1 MSKWKIKLVW
11 IFPFDTIDGIKY
23 IAELQNSFIFFF
35 PEFFCFSIY
44 ACKFISQCTQSEM
57 FEMMSVYFTHHSS
70 TGSILFPRRVFFIRL
85 HFTFKNKQTYTHG
98 CSYSFKYFYFDIK
111 RFNHSNSWVWHS
123 ACNLVF
129 THEFLLYFVNNV
141 EKKFETMVKFL
152 QITLKIRL
160 RVFIAF
166 LWIRLRCN
174 TLAIYMDW
182 LALYMV
188 LNSHQQECC
197 FVRKET
203 KSFHCSDIH
212 AIFLEE
218 KYSTSFYVPS

>member
-1 MSKWKIKLVW
+1 MASPKYLWCVLIIRIWSASNKKKTKNNHRNNGMSKWKIKLVW

-57 FEMMSVYFTHHSS
+57 FEMMSVYFTNHSS

-98 CSYSFKYFYFDIK
+98 CSYSFKCFYFDIK

-123 ACNLVF
+123 ACNLVL

-141 EKKFETMVKFL
+141 EKKIWNHGEIFTDNAQNSIESVYCIFMDPLAVQYTGN
-152 QITLKIRL
+152 I
-160 RVFIAF
+160 
-166 LWIRLRCN
+166 WI
-174 TLAIYMDW
+174 D
-182 LALYMV
+182 
-188 LNSHQQECC
+188 
-197 FVRKET
+197 
-203 KSFHCSDIH
+203 
-212 AIFLEE
+212 
-218 KYSTSFYVPS
+218 